1 VPRDTPVQ
9 RELAILEE
17 IIQYYLEH
25 HEAISAR
32 TLAKVSRLALS
43 PTTIRNLMEDLSAEG
58 FLTSEGVP
66 RGRVPTQKAF
76 GIYVTGLHL
85 SHHAPAPRTPPEETA
100 AFGEALDQIG
110 ARLARQ
116 TGCVTLAAFPPADAY
131 SLDWVHFGAVP
142 ANRVLVA
149 VHTLLGD
156 LWSKVL
162 ETAAPF
168 PEELLRE
175 LVRFINERYRGA
187 PLRRIRQDV
196 MTGEPKEILDR
207 LPSLGAAFRMLRKA
221 FEWDL
226 PAQRV
231 WGQEQVFQIQ
241 VGQDARRLYLL
252 QQALADPDLLRR
264 GLSLGRGVASAR
276 VALGT
281 ETGYEGL
288 EDSAVVGHAFGAGDW
303 EGVLGVLGPMGMNYS
318 RVLDGVTHAARFL
331 SAAVAA
337 RQRPAQGS
345 G

>member
-1 VPRDTPVQ
+1 MPRDTLVQ

-32 TLAKVSRLALS
+32 TLAKISRLALS

-85 SHHAPAPRTPPEETA
+85 SHKVPAPRTLPEQEVP
-100 AFGEALDQIG
+100 FDDALDQVG
-110 ARLARQ
+110 AELARH

-131 SLDWVHFGAVP
+131 SLDWVHLGGVP

-149 VHTLLGD
+149 VHTLLGN

-162 ETAAPF
+162 ETATPF
-168 PEELLRE
+168 PEDLLRE

-187 PLRRIRQDV
+187 PLSRIRQDV
-196 MTGEPKEILDR
+196 MAGEPKEILDR
-207 LPSLGAAFRMLRKA
+207 MPSLGAAFRMLRKA
-221 FEWDL
+221 FEWDQ

-231 WGQEQVFQIQ
+231 WGQEQVFQMQ

-264 GLSLGRGVASAR
+264 GLSLGRGVAGAR

-288 EDSAVVGHAFGAGDW
+288 EDSAVIGHAFGEEDW

-318 RVLDGVTHAARFL
+318 RVLEGVTHAAQLL

-337 RQRPAQGS
+337 RQPPRHGS

>member
-1 VPRDTPVQ
+1 MPRDTPVQ

-32 TLAKVSRLALS
+32 TLAKISRLALS

-76 GIYVTGLHL
+76 GIYVTGLHPSL
-85 SHHAPAPRTPPEETA
+85 HAHAPRMPPAEEVP
-100 AFGEALDQIG
+100 FDEALDQVG
-110 ARLARQ
+110 GELARQ
-116 TGCVTLAAFPPADAY
+116 TGCVTLAAFPAADAY

-142 ANRVLVA
+142 GTRVLVA
-149 VHTLLGD
+149 VHTLLGN

-162 ETAAPF
+162 ETPTSF

-175 LVRFINERYRGA
+175 LMRFINERYRGA

-196 MTGEPKEILDR
+196 MAGEPKEILDR
-207 LPSLGAAFRMLRKA
+207 MPSLGAAFRMLRKA
-221 FEWDL
+221 FEWDP
-226 PAQRV
+226 PAQRA
-231 WGQEQVFQIQ
+231 WGQEQVFQMQ

-264 GLSLGRGVASAR
+264 GLSLGREVAGAR

-288 EDSAVVGHAFGAGDW
+288 EESAVIGRAFGAEDW

-318 RVLDGVTHAARFL
+318 RVLDGVTHAAQLL

-337 RQRPAQGS
+337 RQLSERGS